1 MWFTSNFIM
10 LHVWVFWNWL
20 AMIWFDL
27 FNNEQSPFPRKKSIE
42 YIPSRYKPWELNVMQ
57 VYYGYQK
64 STNDCDDLF
73 GLYTREQSIKRVPI
87 SEFPSDQHSRKKRLT
102 FAFSESNKFIF
113 LENEIIQKPFL
124 HKCNMHSLY
133 VMQIKQKIIKPL
145 IIIMNSNKA
154 RILHSVNGNGPFYSF
169 RIYNPIIVS
178 FHYENHILLE
188 QICQTT

>member
-1 MWFTSNFIM
+1 MATKRAPTI
-10 LHVWVFWNWL
+10 
-20 AMIWFDL
+20 AMICSDFTQGSRVSKRSL
-27 FNNEQSPFPRKKSIE
+27 FLNIRQISIPVKK
-42 YIPSRYKPWELNVMQ
+42 
-57 VYYGYQK
+57 G
-64 STNDCDDLF
+64 
-73 GLYTREQSIKRVPI
+73 
-87 SEFPSDQHSRKKRLT
+87 LT

-124 HKCNMHSLY
+124 HKCNMHSTY

-169 RIYNPIIVS
+169 RIYNPIIAS

>member
-1 MWFTSNFIM
+1 
-10 LHVWVFWNWL
+10 
-20 AMIWFDL
+20 
-27 FNNEQSPFPRKKSIE
+27 
-42 YIPSRYKPWELNVMQ
+42 MQ

-73 GLYTREQSIKRVPI
+73 GLYTREQSIKRDPI
-87 SEFPSDQHSRKKRLT
+87 SEFPSDQHSRKKGLT

-113 LENEIIQKPFL
+113 FQKMRLSKSFFL
-124 HKCNMHSLY
+124 HKCNMHFPY
-133 VMQIKQKIIKPL
+133 VMQIKQNIIKPL